1 MTEKSFYQ
9 KLYDNNEFLKYYY
22 RTYGARHNYYSVI
35 FINICVG
42 LALTALE
49 TQNNIFNI
57 IIIIICIYRR
67 YTVEVS
73 SIIEHIII

>member
-1 MTEKSFYQ
+1 MTIMSF
-9 KLYDNNEFLKYYY
+9 LNITIVL
-22 RTYGARHNYYSVI
+22 TARGIIMSVI

-49 TQNNIFNI
+49 IQNNIFNI